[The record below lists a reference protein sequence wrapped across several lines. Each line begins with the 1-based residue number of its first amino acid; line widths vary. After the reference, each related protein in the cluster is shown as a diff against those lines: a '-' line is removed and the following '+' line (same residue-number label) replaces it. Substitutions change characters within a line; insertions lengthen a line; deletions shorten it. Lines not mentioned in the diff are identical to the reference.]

1 MMPDERVRKKK
12 QIQGEEGE
20 KYLLFIRLW
29 AYIVFRS
36 FPQPGTILDLV
47 ELPASPLQIIG

>member
-12 QIQGEEGE
+12 QIQGEEAE